1 LSLFKKQLNK
11 LKDSGYLRKRIV
23 VDNKNL
29 AQVKVKN
36 KLVTSFAS
44 NDYLGMSKN
53 SHVISMLMKS
63 ANNNGAGSC
72 SSPLITGFSKAHHY
86 LEREISEYLSTEACI
101 VVNSGYMANLCVLN
115 IFDNEINVL
124 QDRESH
130 NSIIE
135 SSKLNKVRMRRYKHL
150 DNSELENNLD
160 SKNKNII
167 FSEAV
172 FSMSG
177 DITNLRLHNKL
188 RNKYKALLF
197 LDDAHG
203 FGVAR
208 CDNSSAIIENSC
220 SSHNIDPSEVD
231 AYIGTFG
238 KAVGTLGAFICGS
251 KDMIDMII
259 QKGRPYIYSTAL
271 PQCIIDATRKS
282 LKILASNKTRF
293 NKLHRNIDYF
303 NEMST
308 NRNINTNI
316 SSTPIKTVTLGNPK
330 STISLRDKFLKHG
343 ILVQA
348 IRYPTVPRNQDK
360 IRITLTSNHTKKDI
374 DKLLNTLEN
383 IHCEKFTQ

>member
-1 LSLFKKQLNK
+1 MKLFKEQLKK
-11 LKDSGYLRKRIV
+11 LKTSGYLRKRDII
-23 VDNKNL
+23 DSEHSS
-29 AQVKVKN
+29 QVKIRN
-36 KLVTSFAS
+36 KFVTSFAS

-53 SHVISMLMKS
+53 SRVISALLKS
-63 ANNNGAGSC
+63 ASDNGVGSG
-72 SSPLITGFSKAHHY
+72 SSPLITGYSKSHHY
-86 LEREISEYLSTEACI
+86 LEKEIAEYLSAESCI
-101 VVNSGYMANLCVLN
+101 VVNSGYMANLCALN
-115 IFDNEINVL
+115 IFDKEINVL

-135 SSKLNKVRMRRYKHL
+135 SSKINKVKMTRYKHL
-150 DNSELENNLD
+150 DDIELEQYLD
-160 SKNKNII
+160 PQNTNII

-177 DITNLRLHNKL
+177 DIANLRLHKQL
-188 RNKYKALLF
+188 KNKYKSLLF
-197 LDDAHG
+197 IDDAHG
-203 FGVAR
+203 FCVAK
-208 CDNSSAIIENSC
+208 CTSANDDIENSC
-220 SSHNIDPSEVD
+220 SSNGISLSQVD

-251 KDMIDMII
+251 KDIIEMIV

-282 LKILASNKTRF
+282 LNILASNKARI
-293 NKLHRNIDYF
+293 NKLHRNIEYF
-303 NEMST
+303 NQVSSSK
-308 NRNINTNI
+308 NINTNL
-316 SSTPIKTVTLGNPK
+316 SSTPIKTITLGDPV
-330 STISLRDKFLKHG
+330 STIALRDEFLKYG

-383 IHCEKFTQ
+383 IHCEKFK

>member
-1 LSLFKKQLNK
+1 MSLFKKQLNK

-23 VDNKNL
+23 VDKKNL
-29 AQVKVKN
+29 AQVKIKN

-53 SHVISMLMKS
+53 PHVISMLLKS
-63 ANNNGAGSC
+63 ANDNGAGSC
-72 SSPLITGFSKAHHY
+72 SSPLITGFSKSHHY

-135 SSKLNKVRMRRYKHL
+135 SSKLSKVRMRRYKHL
-150 DNSELENNLD
+150 DNSELEKNLD

-177 DITNLRLHNKL
+177 DITNLRLHDKL
-188 RNKYKALLF
+188 RNKYKSLLF

-203 FGVAR
+203 FGVAK
-208 CDNSSAIIENSC
+208 CDNSNAIIENSC
-220 SSHNIDPSEVD
+220 SSQNIDPSEVD

-259 QKGRPYIYSTAL
+259 QKGKPYIYSTAL

-308 NRNINTNI
+308 NRNINTNS
-316 SSTPIKTVTLGNPK
+316 SSTPIKTVTLGNPE
-330 STISLRDKFLKHG
+330 STIALRDKFLKHG

-383 IHCEKFTQ
+383 IHCEKSTQ

>member
-11 LKDSGYLRKRIV
+11 LKDSDYLRKRIV
-23 VDNKNL
+23 VDNQNL

-53 SHVISMLMKS
+53 SNVISTLLKS
-63 ANNNGAGSC
+63 ASDNGVGSC
-72 SSPLITGFSKAHHY
+72 SSPLITGFSKSHHY
-86 LEREISEYLSTEACI
+86 LEKEIAEYLSTEACI

-115 IFDNEINVL
+115 IFDKEINVL

-135 SSKLNKVRMRRYKHL
+135 SSKLNKVRLRRYKHL
-150 DNSELENNLD
+150 DNSELEKYLD

-177 DITNLRLHNKL
+177 DITNLRLHDKL
-188 RNKYKALLF
+188 RNKYKSLLF

-203 FGVAR
+203 FGVAK
-208 CDNSSAIIENSC
+208 CDNSNAIIENSC
-220 SSHNIDPSEVD
+220 SSQNIDPSEVD

-259 QKGRPYIYSTAL
+259 QKGKPYIYSTAL

-282 LKILASNKTRF
+282 LKILALNKTRF

-303 NEMST
+303 NEVST
-308 NRNINTNI
+308 NRNINTSL
-316 SSTPIKTVTLGNPK
+316 SSTPIKTVTLGNPG
-330 STISLRDKFLKHG
+330 STIALRDKFLKHG

>member
-1 LSLFKKQLNK
+1 LSLFKKQLNN

-53 SHVISMLMKS
+53 SNVIATLLKS
-63 ANNNGAGSC
+63 ASDNGAGSC
-72 SSPLITGFSKAHHY
+72 SSPLITGFSKSHHY
-86 LEREISEYLSTEACI
+86 LEREIAEYLSTEACI

-115 IFDNEINVL
+115 IFDKEINVL
-124 QDRESH
+124 QDRQSH

-135 SSKLNKVRMRRYKHL
+135 SSKLNKVSMRRYKHL
-150 DNSELENNLD
+150 DNSELEKYLD

-203 FGVAR
+203 FGVAK

-308 NRNINTNI
+308 NRNINTNL

-330 STISLRDKFLKHG
+330 STIALRDKFLKQG